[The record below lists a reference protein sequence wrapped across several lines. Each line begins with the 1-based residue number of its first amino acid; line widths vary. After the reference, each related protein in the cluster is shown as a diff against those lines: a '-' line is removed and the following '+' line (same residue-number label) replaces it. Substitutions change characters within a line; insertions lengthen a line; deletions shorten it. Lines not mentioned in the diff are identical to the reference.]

1 MSSVKPTLLRLL
13 SDAEPDVFGMLGATR
28 DLGHSYS
35 GSNDQVDHQMSDTC
49 YCAKM
54 DVVRVVYSIGMAR
67 RPPTRDSKDNLS
79 MRPRALDTG
88 KQACSPEGRE
98 DRAVLSIA
106 GTYG

>member
-1 MSSVKPTLLRLL
+1 
-13 SDAEPDVFGMLGATR
+13 MLGATR

-54 DVVRVVYSIGMAR
+54 DVVPDVRVDHSIGMPR

-79 MRPRALDTG
+79 TRPRALDTG

>member
-1 MSSVKPTLLRLL
+1 
-13 SDAEPDVFGMLGATR
+13 MLGATR

-54 DVVRVVYSIGMAR
+54 DVVRDIHGPSPVDHSIGMAR
-67 RPPTRDSKDNLS
+67 RPPTRDSKDNLA
-79 MRPRALDTG
+79 MCARALDTG
-88 KQACSPEGRE
+88 KQAYSPEGRE

-106 GTYG
+106 GTSG